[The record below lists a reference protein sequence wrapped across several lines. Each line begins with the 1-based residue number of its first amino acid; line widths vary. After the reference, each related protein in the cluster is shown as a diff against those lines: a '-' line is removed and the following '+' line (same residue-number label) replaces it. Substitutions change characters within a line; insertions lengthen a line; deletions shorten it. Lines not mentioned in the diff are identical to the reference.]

1 MSGNGLLPLPLVD
14 GCELDEAR
22 RAALRPGEWMEDRE
36 GNAHQLPRWFYEVDS
51 WETAT
56 KIRVAEHFTLH
67 EFMGV
72 DVREDRMVRLFPRY
86 VPTTVTLLAA
96 HLELLRE
103 AVGTFVW
110 IAANGGYRSPAH
122 ALSDYASPHCWGG
135 AANIYRI
142 GDEWLDTQEKIE
154 KYAGIARRVLPAIW
168 VRPYGP
174 GKGFADDHLHV
185 DIGYTRQT
193 PRGQDAETVS

>member
-1 MSGNGLLPLPLVD
+1 MSENGLLPLPLVD

-22 RAALRPGEWMEDRE
+22 RAALRPGEWIEDRE
-36 GNAHQLPRWFYEVDS
+36 GTAYQLPRWFYEVDS
-51 WETAT
+51 WDTAT
-56 KIRVAEHFTLH
+56 KIRVTEHFTLH

-72 DVREDRMVRLFPRY
+72 DVREARALRLFPRY
-86 VPTTVTLLAA
+86 VPTTVTLLAT
-96 HLELLRE
+96 HLELLR
-103 AVGTFVW
+103 ASVGTFVW

-122 ALSDYASPHCWGG
+122 ELSDYASPHCWGA
-135 AANIYRI
+135 AANIYRV
-142 GDEWLDTQEKIE
+142 GDEWLDTQDRIE
-154 KYAGIARRVLPAIW
+154 KLAAVARRVAPALW